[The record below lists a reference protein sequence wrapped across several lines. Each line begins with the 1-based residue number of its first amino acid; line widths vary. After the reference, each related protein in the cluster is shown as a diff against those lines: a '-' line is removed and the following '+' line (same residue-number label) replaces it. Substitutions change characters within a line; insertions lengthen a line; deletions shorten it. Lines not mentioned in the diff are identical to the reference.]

1 MVRTRV
7 GYAGGS
13 KLNPTYRG
21 MGDHTETTQ
30 VDFDP
35 ARISYREILRHVW
48 ESHDPRGNHHSRQYQ
63 NAIFYSGEAQKAAAL
78 ETMAEV
84 RARLGREVKT
94 VVAPLDR
101 FYPAEDYHQKY
112 YLRGFQLLL
121 NDFASAGYGDER
133 FRESRVAAR
142 LNGYVGGFG
151 TREQLERELPSFG
164 LSDAGIAVLR
174 RVVEEGSG
182 GTCG

>member
-1 MVRTRV
+1 V

-13 KLNPTYRG
+13 KLNPTYRS

-35 ARISYREILRHVW
+35 ARLSYRDVLRHVW
-48 ESHDPRGNHHSRQYQ
+48 QSHDPRRNHPSRQYQ

-78 ETMAEV
+78 ETMAELQ
-84 RARLGREVKT
+84 ARLGHEVRT

-112 YLRGFQLLL
+112 YLRAHRPLL
-121 NDFASAGYGDER
+121 NEFVLAGYDDQA
-133 FRESRVAAR
+133 FRESQVAAR
-142 LNGYVGGFG
+142 LNGYVSGFG
-151 TREQLERELPSFG
+151 RKEQLERELPSFG
-164 LSDAGIAVLR
+164 LSGASAALLR
-174 RVVEEGSG
+174 QLMEEGG
-182 GTCG
+182 GATCG

>member
-1 MVRTRV
+1 V
-7 GYAGGS
+7 GYAGGR
-13 KLNPTYRG
+13 KVDPTYRS

-48 ESHDPRGNHHSRQYQ
+48 ASHDPRRNHFSRQYM
-63 NAIFYSGEAQKAAAL
+63 NAIFFSGEAQRAIAL

-84 RARLGREVKT
+84 QARLGREVRT
-94 VVAPLDR
+94 VVAPLER

-112 YLRGFQLLL
+112 YLRGHPALLAEFQRE
-121 NDFASAGYGDER
+121 GYGDAQ

-142 LNGYVGGFG
+142 LNGYVSGFG
-151 TREQLERELPSFG
+151 MAAQLERELPSFG
-164 LSDAGIAVLR
+164 LSPGAEAVLR

-182 GTCG
+182 ASCG

>member
-1 MVRTRV
+1 VLRTRV

-13 KLNPTYRG
+13 KLNPTYRS

-48 ESHDPRGNHHSRQYQ
+48 NSHDPRRNHSSRQYM
-63 NAIFYSGEAQKAAAL
+63 NAIFSAGQAQEAAAL

-84 RARLGREVKT
+84 GARLGREVRT

-112 YLRGFQLLL
+112 YLRGHRPLL
-121 NDFASAGYGDER
+121 NDFAREGYGDEQL
-133 FRESRVAAR
+133 RESRVAAR

-164 LSDAGIAVLR
+164 LSDGNAALLR
-174 RVVEEGSG
+174 KIVEEGSG
-182 GTCG
+182 ATCG